1 MLLCAKADVVMVA
14 KTKLARI
21 LFIFYILIQLKN
33 ISACKIIKKKRR
45 NGFFF
50 ENISYFCIVKHL
62 KMKIKSLLT
71 TAILLSFSYIT
82 PINAQSAPNTENG
95 AFVSVESNIDPMD
108 SVEVSLLTCSPH
120 EEIYSLYGHSAI
132 RWHQGDIDLVFNWGM
147 FSFSK
152 PYFALRFVFG
162 LTDYELAAYPY
173 ERFWPYYQQWGS
185 SVTEQVLNLTNDE
198 KRTLHHLLS
207 ENLKEENRV
216 YRYNF
221 FYNNCSTKP
230 RDVIEKSIDG
240 QVVYEEHNDFQP
252 TFREM
257 VRECNR
263 NHRWSKFGNDMLL
276 GVKADLATT
285 RQEQEFLPMNLMTDF
300 AHAQIY
306 KDGVYRRLVKE
317 QRLLVAPGVQVI
329 EQDFFLTPTEIAVLL
344 LIISVCIALYEWK
357 SSRVVK
363 WWDVALMTVQ
373 GLVGIV
379 LTVMIFSQHPTTSL
393 NLNLLLFNPLPLLF
407 IPAVIKG
414 KRSLWT
420 KLHLIMIILYALGG
434 ILQSYPESMW
444 IVALCLLI
452 RCKK

>member
-1 MLLCAKADVVMVA
+1 M
-14 KTKLARI
+14 
-21 LFIFYILIQLKN
+21 
-33 ISACKIIKKKRR
+33 
-45 NGFFF
+45 
-50 ENISYFCIVKHL
+50 KHL
-62 KMKIKSLLT
+62 KIKIKSLLT

-82 PINAQSAPNTENG
+82 PIDAHSAPNTENA

-198 KRTLHHLLS
+198 KRTLQRLLS

-230 RDVIEKSIDG
+230 RDVIEKSIEG
-240 QVVYEEHNDFQP
+240 QVVYEDKNDFQP

-420 KLHLIMIILYALGG
+420 KLHLMMIILYALGG

>member
-21 LFIFYILIQLKN
+21 LFIFFILIQLKN

-82 PINAQSAPNTENG
+82 SIDAHSAPNTENG

-198 KRTLHHLLS
+198 KRTLQHLLS

-230 RDVIEKSIDG
+230 RDVIEKSIEG
-240 QVVYEEHNDFQP
+240 QVVYEDKNDFQP

-420 KLHLIMIILYALGG
+420 KLHLMMIILYALGG

>member
-82 PINAQSAPNTENG
+82 SIDAHSAPNTENG

-198 KRTLHHLLS
+198 KRTLQHLLS

-230 RDVIEKSIDG
+230 RDVIEKSIEG
-240 QVVYEEHNDFQP
+240 QVVYEDKNDFQP

-344 LIISVCIALYEWK
+344 LIISICIALYEWK

-420 KLHLIMIILYALGG
+420 KLHLMMIILYALGG

>member
-82 PINAQSAPNTENG
+82 PINAHSAPNTENG

-198 KRTLHHLLS
+198 KRTLQHLLS

-230 RDVIEKSIDG
+230 RDVIEKSIEG
-240 QVVYEEHNDFQP
+240 QVIYEDHNDFQP

-420 KLHLIMIILYALGG
+420 KLHLVMIILYALGG

>member
-1 MLLCAKADVVMVA
+1 MVA

-82 PINAQSAPNTENG
+82 SIDAHSAPNTENG

-198 KRTLHHLLS
+198 KRTLQHLLS

-230 RDVIEKSIDG
+230 RDVIEKSIEG
-240 QVVYEEHNDFQP
+240 QVVYEDKNDFQP

-420 KLHLIMIILYALGG
+420 KLHLMMIILYALGG

>member
-21 LFIFYILIQLKN
+21 LFIFFILIQLKN

-82 PINAQSAPNTENG
+82 SIDAHSAPNTENG

-198 KRTLHHLLS
+198 KRTLQHLLS

-230 RDVIEKSIDG
+230 RDVIEKSIEG
-240 QVVYEEHNDFQP
+240 PVVYEDKNDFQP

-420 KLHLIMIILYALGG
+420 KLHLMMIILYALGG